1 MRFDVVIMH
10 RTVLRM
16 PLTLALLIISQG
28 IFAQSI
34 ELTALAHYHFGG
46 NIDVREGE
54 VKIAAAESY
63 GTALTIRTPTGFA
76 IEVFWIR
83 QDSRID
89 LKDRLG
95 MTEKLFDASVEYI
108 NIGAVRELELD
119 PFRPFLSLGLG
130 AVVFSPQNSEISSE
144 TRMSASLTGGIKYF
158 INNRLGIRAHTQ
170 LLLPF
175 QWGSAGIFC
184 GSGGCGGSVGGST
197 TIVQGT
203 VGGGLILTLG
213 NGD

>member
-1 MRFDVVIMH
+1 MIMH

-130 AVVFSPQNSEISSE
+130 AVVLSPQNSEISSE

-175 QWGSAGIFC
+175 QWGGAGIFC